1 MGDNAALFAQIDKW
15 RFSPR
20 PAIVGAMPK
29 TFTTKQHSV
38 KRAVFWPALA
48 IIVIVVLI
56 CITFPNE
63 AGEFLDSLLSG
74 TVSSLGW
81 YLTLCVAGFLI
92 FCVFMVFSRFGKI
105 KLGPDDE
112 GATYGFPVWFSMLFA
127 AGMGIGLV
135 FWGAAEPLSHY
146 LQPKPG
152 SEGESSGVLAA
163 DAMTQTFVNWGF
175 NAWAIYGVVGLA
187 MAYAIHKKNRPVSIR
202 WTLEPIF
209 GDRVKGW
216 VGDVIDVVAIVGTV
230 AGVATSLG
238 LGVTQI
244 SSGLVHLGFIEEAT
258 NPMLVALIIVITAF
272 ATFSVVSGVDK
283 GIKYFSNFNLGLAG
297 VFAISILILGPTL
310 FILRGFVESAGG
322 YLFELV
328 PLSTNTSA
336 FEGEAGQLWQATW
349 PVFYWGWWI
358 SWAPFVG
365 IFIARISR
373 GRTVREFMVGV
384 LCVPTLVSVIW
395 FSILGGAALFQ
406 QMAHQAGDGVPSL
419 AEPDGTIDSSA
430 VLFNLLEGFPMGTLL
445 AGVAIVLVA
454 IFFITSS
461 DSGSLVVDM
470 LASGGDPDPPTWSR
484 VLWSVIEGLVAVALL
499 LAGGLAALQT
509 GAILVSV
516 PFSVIMV
523 LMCFATYKTLKNDS
537 SLKVNLETSKDFQ
550 PAEK

>member
-1 MGDNAALFAQIDKW
+1 
-15 RFSPR
+15 
-20 PAIVGAMPK
+20 MPK
-29 TFTTKQHSV
+29 TFTVKQHAV

-48 IIVIVVLI
+48 IVIAVVAI
-56 CITFPNE
+56 CMAFPDQSGD
-63 AGEFLDSLLSG
+63 AMASLLNV
-74 TVSSLGW
+74 TVDSFGW
-81 YLTLCVAGFLI
+81 YLTLVVVGFLI
-92 FCVFMVFSRFGKI
+92 FCLWMIFSRYGNI
-105 KLGPDDE
+105 TLGPE
-112 GATYGFPVWFSMLFA
+112 GESPSFRYPVWFSMLFA

-135 FWGAAEPLSHY
+135 FWGAAEPLSHF
-146 LQPKPG
+146 LSPRPG
-152 SEGESSGVLAA
+152 TEGEGAGQLAA
-163 DAMTQTFVNWGF
+163 DAMVQTYVNWGF

-187 MAYAIHKKNRPVSIR
+187 MAYAIHKKDRPVSIR
-202 WTLEPIF
+202 WTLEPVL

-216 VGDVIDVVAIVGTV
+216 IGDVIDVVAVVGTV

-244 SSGLVHLGFIEEAT
+244 SAGLENMGLIEEAS
-258 NPMLVALIIVITAF
+258 NSMLVALIIIITIV

-283 GIKYFSNFNLGLAG
+283 GIKYFSNFNLGLATL
-297 VFAISILILGPTL
+297 FAISILIVGPTL
-310 FILRGFVESAGG
+310 FILRGFVESAGS
-322 YLFELV
+322 YLFELI

-336 FEGEAGQLWQATW
+336 YEGTAGEEWQALW

-384 LCVPTLVSVIW
+384 LCVPTLVSMVW
-395 FSILGGAALFQ
+395 FAILGGAALFQ
-406 QMAHQAGDGVPSL
+406 QMGYEAGDDVPSL
-419 AEPDGTIDSSA
+419 AEPDGSVDSSS
-430 VLFNLLEGFPMGTLL
+430 VLFNLLDGYPAGALL
-445 AGVAIVLVA
+445 SAVAVVLVL
-454 IFFITSS
+454 IFFVTSS

-484 VLWSVIEGLVAVALL
+484 VLWSLVEGIVAIALL

-523 LMCFATYKTLKNDS
+523 LMCWATYRAFKQDERIR
-537 SLKVNLETSKDFQ
+537 VDLETSKSYQ
-550 PAEK
+550 QVGS

>member
-1 MGDNAALFAQIDKW
+1 
-15 RFSPR
+15 
-20 PAIVGAMPK
+20 MPK
-29 TFTTKQHSV
+29 TFTVKQHAI
-38 KRAVFWPALA
+38 KRAVFWPAL
-48 IIVIVVLI
+48 IIIAAVALVCIV
-56 CITFPNE
+56 FPSE
-63 AGEFLDSLLSG
+63 AGELLETALDS
-74 TVSSLGW
+74 TVSTLGW
-81 YLTLCVAGFLI
+81 YLTLCVTAFLL
-92 FCVFMVFSRFGKI
+92 FCLYMIFSRFSQI
-105 KLGPDDE
+105 KLGPDSE
-112 GATYGFPVWFSMLFA
+112 GPTYTFPVWFSMLFA

-135 FWGAAEPLSHY
+135 FWGAAEPLSHF
-146 LQPKPG
+146 LHPRPG
-152 SEGESSGVLAA
+152 TEGEGAGTLANE
-163 DAMTQTFVNWGF
+163 AMTQTFVNWGF

-187 MAYAIHKKNRPVSIR
+187 MAYAIHKKDRPVSIR
-202 WTLEPIF
+202 WTLEPIL

-244 SSGLVHLGFIEEAT
+244 SSGLVHLGLIEEAT
-258 NPMLVALIIVITAF
+258 NPILVGLIVVITAL

-297 VFAISILILGPTL
+297 VFAIAILILGPTL
-310 FILRGFVESAGG
+310 VILRGFVESAGS
-322 YLFELV
+322 YLFELI
-328 PLSTNTSA
+328 PMSTNTSA
-336 FEGEAGQLWQATW
+336 YEGEAGEQWQAMW

-384 LCVPTLVSVIW
+384 LCVPTLVSIVW
-395 FSILGGAALFQ
+395 FSILGGAALYE
-406 QMAHQAGDGVPSL
+406 QMAFQAGNGTESL
-419 AEPDGTIDSSA
+419 AEPDGTVDSSA
-430 VLFNLLEGFPMGTLL
+430 VLFNLLDGFPAGTVLS
-445 AGVAIVLVA
+445 GIAIILIA

-484 VLWSVIEGLVAVALL
+484 VLWSMVEGFVAVALL

-516 PFSVIMV
+516 PFSVIML
-523 LMCFATYKTLKNDS
+523 LMCWATYRTFKRDS
-537 SLKVNLETSKDFQ
+537 SSVLTVHDSKDFQ
-550 PAEK
+550 PVGGSD